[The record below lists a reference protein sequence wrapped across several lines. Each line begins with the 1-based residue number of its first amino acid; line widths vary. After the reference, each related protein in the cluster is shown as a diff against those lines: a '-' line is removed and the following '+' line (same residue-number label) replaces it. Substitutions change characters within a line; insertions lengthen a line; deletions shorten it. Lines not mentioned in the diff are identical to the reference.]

1 MINISINTANVRCS
15 VHVNFLHALLDGAI
29 VHCSRQFAPFAA
41 NNFWHGFGFGAVA
54 SLTSFVAMTALAK
67 MGVDNEPIR
76 LVLSHVVG
84 GSVALGVTVGL
95 ASLGVMAAPI
105 SVPGAIILT
114 ASNLA
119 FDILLIA
126 GRSRY

>member
-1 MINISINTANVRCS
+1 MINISINTVNVRCS
-15 VHVNFLHALLDGAI
+15 VHLNFLHALLDGAI

-54 SLTSFVAMTALAK
+54 SLTNFVAFSVLAK
-67 MGVDNEPIR
+67 LGVNNDAAR
-76 LVLSHVVG
+76 LVMGH
-84 GSVALGVTVGL
+84 ALGGAAAFGITVGL

-114 ASNLA
+114 ACNLA